1 MAVYR
6 RESRRR
12 PILVMVV
19 ITSLALISLDTGGN
33 GAISSVRHGARD
45 MIAPVQGV
53 VDDAFHPVENVFE
66 GVTKVDS
73 LRDENSRL
81 KARISE
87 LEKDL
92 FTERAVGQQLNEL
105 QRLMDLPNIEDV
117 TGVVARVVGGPA
129 GNFERTLTLNKGTD
143 KGIIVGMPIVVGDGL
158 VGKIT
163 DASKTQSTVTLID
176 SPDVGVGVRTET
188 SGAQAITLGRYGDKL
203 LRLGFLS
210 NPRAGISEG
219 ELVFTAG
226 VDGAAYPPDL
236 PVGRVV
242 KIDRNRGE
250 LDPDIFVEP
259 VVDLDNLVFVKAL
272 RWPPRTESAEGK

>member
-12 PILVMVV
+12 PILVMVI

-33 GAISSVRHGARD
+33 GIISSVRHSARD
-45 MIAPVQGV
+45 LIAPVQGV
-53 VDDAFHPVENVFE
+53 VDDAFHPIENVFD
-66 GVTKVDS
+66 GVSKYDQV
-73 LRDENSRL
+73 RDENARL
-81 KARISE
+81 QARINE

-92 FTERAVGQQLNEL
+92 NAERALGQQVTEL
-105 QRLMDLPNIEDV
+105 ERLLDLPNIEDA
-117 TGVVARVVGGPA
+117 TGVVARVIGSSA

-163 DASKTQSTVTLID
+163 DASKTRSTVTLID
-176 SPDVGVGVRTET
+176 SPDVGVGVRTEKT
-188 SGAQAITLGRYGDKL
+188 GTQAITLGRYGDNL
-203 LRLGFLS
+203 LKLGFLS
-210 NPRAGISEG
+210 NPRADISEG

-226 VDGAAYPPDL
+226 VDGAAYPADL
-236 PVGRVV
+236 PVGHVV

-250 LDPDIFVEP
+250 LDPDIYVEP
-259 VVDLDNLVFVKAL
+259 VVDFDNLVFVKAL
-272 RWPPRTESAEGK
+272 RWPPHTETTEGK

>member
-12 PILVMVV
+12 PILVLLV

-33 GAISSVRHGARD
+33 GIITSVRHTARD
-45 MIAPVQGV
+45 AISPVQGV
-53 VDDAFHPVENVFE
+53 VQDGFNPIQNVFD

-73 LRDENSRL
+73 LREQNARL

-87 LEKDL
+87 LEGSMNE
-92 FTERAVGQQLNEL
+92 ERAIGKQVSEL
-105 QRLMDLPNIEDV
+105 ELLLDLPNIEDA
-117 TGVVARVVGGPA
+117 TGVVARVIGGPP

-143 KGIIVGMPIVVGDGL
+143 KGIVIGMPIVAGKGL

-176 SPDVGVGVRTET
+176 SPGLGVGVRTQT
-188 SGAQAITLGRYGDKL
+188 SGEQALTQGRTGDKL
-203 LRLGFLS
+203 MRLAFIG
-210 NPRAGISEG
+210 NPRTPIEVN

-226 VDGAAYPPDL
+226 AEGAAYPPDL
-236 PVGRVV
+236 AVGRVV
-242 KIDRNRGE
+242 KVDRDRGD
-250 LDPDIFVEP
+250 LDPDVFVEP
-259 VVDLDNLVFVKAL
+259 IVDLNSLVFVKAL
-272 RWPPRTESAEGK
+272 RWPPRASGG